1 MSHRN
6 DCNGFLLCY
15 NSAPYTKFFT
25 WQAKQYLRKVKSDM
39 TFFSLKLSN
48 SFPSEDKIQSPEH
61 HLQDLK
67 NTVPSISLT
76 PSLTS
81 LLTCLQLFWFWGFC
95 AYFFLFSQI
104 SHGLLLNI
112 ISVLAWTWSL
122 STLLYFPSQY
132 ILYPTYFILAYCL
145 TPPIGI

>member
-1 MSHRN
+1 MTAMA
-6 DCNGFLLCY
+6 FY
-15 NSAPYTKFFT
+15 SATTLPPTLNFSRGRQSST
-25 WQAKQYLRKVKSDM
+25 WERLNQIM

-48 SFPSEDKIQSPEH
+48 SFPSEDKIQSPDH

-76 PSLTS
+76 LSLTS
-81 LLTCLQLFWFWGFC
+81 LLTCLLLFWFWGFC

-104 SHGLLLNI
+104 SHGLILNF
-112 ISVLAWTWSL
+112 ISFLAWTCSL